1 MQTRGIR
8 QFARLIAELLHLQLA
23 QEHLAN
29 FRAVLVDGRH
39 QNVRRTLASQLNNQL
54 GQVGLNR
61 LDPPGSER
69 EIQTNLIGGQR
80 LDLKYLASLVCGSDL
95 SDQFVGLLSV
105 ARPVDL
111 PARAL
116 HRGLQF
122 EQIRIQVPQR
132 ALFNGPPGLAQR
144 LPIGHLLD
152 HARTFL
158 ANSMRGLVQVAPQLR
173 IVQRPPGRAL
183 KRRQRTPLQAE
194 SRSIAHIKS
203 SSVDARISARW
214 TGRTPARWRCSAP
227 PICIKHELSAAAQT
241 SACVSSTLRTFSLSI
256 AREVSAFFTAKV
268 PPKPQHSCAPGSS
281 TSSRPRT
288 ARSRRRGASPTCR
301 KRREWQVG

>member
-1 MQTRGIR
+1 MQARGIR
-8 QFARLIAELLHLQLA
+8 QFARLIAERLHLQLA
-23 QEHLAN
+23 QEHLTN
-29 FRAVLVDGRH
+29 LRPVLVNGRH
-39 QNVRRTLASQLNNQL
+39 QNVRGALTGQLNNQL

-61 LDPPGSER
+61 LNPPGPER
-69 EIQTNLIGGQR
+69 EIQTNLIGGQG
-80 LDLKYLASLVCGSDL
+80 LHLNDLASLVRGDDL
-95 SDQFVGLLSV
+95 SDQPIGLLRL
-105 ARPVDL
+105 ARPMDL

-116 HRGLQF
+116 HRGLQL
-122 EQIRIQVPQR
+122 EQIGIQVAQR

-144 LPIGHLLD
+144 LPIGYLLD
-152 HARTFL
+152 HARAFL
-158 ANSMRGLVQVAPQLR
+158 ANRMGGLVQVAPQLR
-173 IVQRPPGRAL
+173 IVQRLSRRAL
-183 KRRQRTPLQAE
+183 KRRQRTPLQAK
-194 SRSIAHIKS
+194 SRSIAHRKS

-214 TGRTPARWRCSAP
+214 TGRTPARWRCRAS

-241 SACVSSTLRTFSLSI
+241 SARVSSTLRTFSLSI
-256 AREVSAFFTAKV
+256 AREVSAFFTANV